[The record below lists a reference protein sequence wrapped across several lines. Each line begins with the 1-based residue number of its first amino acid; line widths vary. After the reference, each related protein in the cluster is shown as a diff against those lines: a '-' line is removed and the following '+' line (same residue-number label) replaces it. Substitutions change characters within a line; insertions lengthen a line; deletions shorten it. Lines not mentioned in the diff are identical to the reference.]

1 MRALNIYIS
10 IYISAKTSREKV
22 KTMFVLASSTA
33 GSIATSLIELLMKI
47 LGSEIPRALLS
58 FLIRQ
63 ILIVLNL

>member
-1 MRALNIYIS
+1 
-10 IYISAKTSREKV
+10 
-22 KTMFVLASSTA
+22 MFLLASSAA
-33 GSIATSLIELLMKI
+33 GSIASSLVELIMKI

>member
-1 MRALNIYIS
+1 MITLA
-10 IYISAKTSREKV
+10 TS
-22 KTMFVLASSTA
+22 FAGSLAS
-33 GSIATSLIELLMKI
+33 SLIELLMKI